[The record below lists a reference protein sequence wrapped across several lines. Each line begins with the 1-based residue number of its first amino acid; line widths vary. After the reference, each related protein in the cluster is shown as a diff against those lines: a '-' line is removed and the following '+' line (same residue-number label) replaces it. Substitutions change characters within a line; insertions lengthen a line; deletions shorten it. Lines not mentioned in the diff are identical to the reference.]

1 MCHHNFVSSK
11 TKNNF
16 MKSIKSLAALVI
28 ALVFSA
34 SVSATE
40 INDGNKVNAK
50 KVLVKDVSASEM
62 KSLNAASF
70 NEVNRPALTI
80 NTVAVNPEIVDG
92 KISIAF
98 TSAKGSIAIQLRDG
112 LGNDIY
118 TEYINGFSGS
128 YNNEMAVPY
137 AGVYFLQITQKGKV
151 YYKKLILQ

>member
-1 MCHHNFVSSK
+1 
-11 TKNNF
+11 
-16 MKSIKSLAALVI
+16 MKAIKSLAALVI
-28 ALVFSA
+28 AIVFSA

-50 KVLVKDVSASEM
+50 KVQVKDVTGSEM
-62 KSLNAASF
+62 RSLNVISF
-70 NEVNRPALTI
+70 NEVNRPTLAI
-80 NTVAVNPEIVDG
+80 KDVAVNPEIVDG

-98 TSAKGSIAIQLRDG
+98 ASAKGNIAIQLRDG

-128 YNNEMAVPY
+128 YNNEIAVPY
-137 AGVYFLQITQKGKV
+137 AGIYFLQITQKGKV